1 MIAEYAGSLI
11 RPLDRSEPRSRGQ
24 KELLERC
31 RPMSSSAL
39 GLIEAMDADEIWPSY
54 SLDDLPPLIQDDP
67 LAVPKSYVEAEDP
80 ELEHVESQVA
90 WHQMVDHLDP
100 RLRRVIEL
108 RFYHDLS
115 QQECARRMGVSRSLV
130 SRLEH
135 CALDRLRG
143 EAVVA

>member
-1 MIAEYAGSLI
+1 MIAEYTR
-11 RPLDRSEPRSRGQ
+11 RPIELMDRSGPRGRG

-31 RPMSSSAL
+31 RPMASSAL
-39 GLIEAMDADEIWPSY
+39 DLIEAMDADEIWPAY
-54 SLDDLPPLIQDDP
+54 SLDDLPPLIEHDP
-67 LAVPKSYVEAEDP
+67 TAVSEEYIEAEDP

-90 WHQMVDHLDP
+90 WHQLVDHLDP

-108 RFYHDLS
+108 RFYQDLS

-130 SRLEH
+130 SRLER

-143 EAVVA
+143 EAVAA